1 MGDRKWAADSGD
13 GWESDCTRETT
24 SLPDPCWQKVVTGFC
39 SYGGKIV
46 YACVCDVVCCM
57 QVKSARCAAMQQC

>member
-46 YACVCDVVCCM
+46 CVCVMLFIVC
-57 QVKSARCAAMQQC
+57 K